1 MINMQ
6 PAQSQALPPLPRH
19 RLGDLQRA
27 KPPTFS
33 HAMEPIDAVDWL
45 MSIEQKLQVVQGNNR
60 EKVMLAS
67 HQLSSPTADWWD
79 AYGEAHEEPES
90 IN

>member
-1 MINMQ
+1 
-6 PAQSQALPPLPRH
+6 
-19 RLGDLQRA
+19 
-27 KPPTFS
+27 
-33 HAMEPIDAVDWL
+33 MEPIDAVDWL